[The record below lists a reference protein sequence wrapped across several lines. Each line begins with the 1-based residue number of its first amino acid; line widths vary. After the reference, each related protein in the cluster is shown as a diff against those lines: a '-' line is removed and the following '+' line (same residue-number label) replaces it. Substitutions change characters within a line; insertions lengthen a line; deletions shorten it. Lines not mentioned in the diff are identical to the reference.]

1 MTVEL
6 STTEQLALKRGVS
19 EYKFAG
25 VMSVNF
31 AMGLAGMAFDA
42 KLFSMKDG
50 NLYTGKVQ
58 FLCST
63 TSLCSNR
70 QDKIIQS
77 Q

>member
-1 MTVEL
+1 MKERTMMTVEL
-6 STTEQLALKRGVS
+6 STTEQIVLKRGVS

-50 NLYTGKVQ
+50 NLY
-58 FLCST
+58 
-63 TSLCSNR
+63 NR
-70 QDKIIQS
+70 RGTILMFNNKPMQ
-77 Q
+77 

>member
-1 MTVEL
+1 MKERTMMSVEL

-19 EYKFAG
+19 EYKFTG

-50 NLYTGKVQ
+50 HLY
-58 FLCST
+58 
-63 TSLCSNR
+63 NR
-70 QDKIIQS
+70 RDAILMFNNKPMQ
-77 Q
+77 